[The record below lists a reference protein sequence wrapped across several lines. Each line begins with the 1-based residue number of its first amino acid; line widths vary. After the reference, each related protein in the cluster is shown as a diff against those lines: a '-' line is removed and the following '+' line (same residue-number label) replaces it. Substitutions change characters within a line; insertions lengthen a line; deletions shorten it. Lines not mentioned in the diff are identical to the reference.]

1 MEYVL
6 PWLLSP
12 RLSSATPVSSAT
24 LGTLAAP
31 GLAPATSVI
40 GPGRLGGLDGLYV
53 PLLAVEQCTT
63 LYLFLF

>member
-1 MEYVL
+1 MVEYVL

-12 RLSSATPVSSAT
+12 RLSSATPVSSTT

-31 GLAPATSVI
+31 GLAPATSV
-40 GPGRLGGLDGLYV
+40 PGRLGGLDGLYV